1 VAPGAIATPF
11 HEKTPK
17 ERMDAMRGA
26 TPLGRIG
33 EAQDCV
39 GAFLFLASND
49 MSGFITGNIVHVN
62 GGLYM
67 P

>member
-1 VAPGAIATPF
+1 
-11 HEKTPK
+11 
-17 ERMDAMRGA
+17 MRARRGNDGSPCAGA

-33 EAQDCV
+33 EAGDCV
-39 GAFLFLASND
+39 GAFLFLASNEL
-49 MSGFITGNIVHVN
+49 SGFITGNIVHVN

>member
-1 VAPGAIATPF
+1 
-11 HEKTPK
+11 
-17 ERMDAMRGA
+17 M
-26 TPLGRIG
+26 GRIG

-39 GAFLFLASND
+39 GAFLFLASNE